1 MHPPWVYTGMTQKDG
16 MGREVG
22 GEFRMGNTCT
32 LVVEKTLE
40 SPLDCKEIQQ
50 VYPKGN
56 QSWIFIGR
64 TDAEAETPILWP
76 PDVKNSLEKTLML
89 GKIEGRKRRE
99 RQRMR
104 WLDGMTNSCHPTHGH
119 EFEQASGVGD
129 GQGSLTCCH
138 PWDCKQ
144 LDMTEWLNWLIILLF
159 YISEVQHEPHQA
171 KIEVLAGFGSFL
183 ESLEENFLAFFSF

>member
-1 MHPPWVYTGMTQKDG
+1 MRGGSVTSLSLFGLLMSSSHIFLHFIYLLGMPISVPK
-16 MGREVG
+16 
-22 GEFRMGNTCT
+22 F
-32 LVVEKTLE
+32 
-40 SPLDCKEIQQ
+40 PLSMMWKVD
-50 VYPKGN
+50 
-56 QSWIFIGR
+56 
-64 TDAEAETPILWP
+64 
-76 PDVKNSLEKTLML
+76 SLEKTLML

-171 KIEVLAGFGSFL
+171 KIKVLAGFGSFL